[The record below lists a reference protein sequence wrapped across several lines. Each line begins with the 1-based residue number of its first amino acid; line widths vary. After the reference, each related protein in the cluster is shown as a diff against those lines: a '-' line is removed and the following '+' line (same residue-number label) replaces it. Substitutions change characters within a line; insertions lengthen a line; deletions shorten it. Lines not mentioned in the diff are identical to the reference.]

1 MWEIIKNIL
10 QRPKEKI
17 DKVTCSYC
25 GYEAPLDSVMGASSM
40 YLCPVCRKPTEI
52 VFRWDNTKSK
62 NRCWGRVA
70 FVSRRH
76 YGVPRQARSGR
87 LLLIVSITPP

>member
-25 GYEAPLDSVMGASSM
+25 GYEALLDSVMGTSTI
-40 YLCPVCRKPTEI
+40 YLCPICRKPTEMG
-52 VFRWDNTKSK
+52 FWWDDTTSK
-62 NRCWGRVA
+62 KQVLGT
-70 FVSRRH
+70 H
-76 YGVPRQARSGR
+76 GVCQ
-87 LLLIVSITPP
+87 